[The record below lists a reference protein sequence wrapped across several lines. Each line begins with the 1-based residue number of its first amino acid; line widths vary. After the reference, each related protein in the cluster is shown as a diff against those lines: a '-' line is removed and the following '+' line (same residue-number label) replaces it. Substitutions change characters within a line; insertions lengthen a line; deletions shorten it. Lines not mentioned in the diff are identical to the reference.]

1 MAEIT
6 HLNLHSQA
14 VSTLT
19 HLLQWWAAHQ
29 KEWEEIPGSSLPP
42 DYWAKEKS
50 PPPPVLTLVFKQ
62 NKLTPLVS
70 QETLG

>member
-29 KEWEEIPGSSLPP
+29 KEWEEIPGSSLPQITGP
-42 DYWAKEKS
+42 KR
-50 PPPPVLTLVFKQ
+50 
-62 NKLTPLVS
+62 NPLRP
-70 QETLG
+70 QC